1 MKLIIIGGGDNA
13 GAVID
18 VIKNNNDNMQIIGI
32 SDNYSLGSYIN
43 GYAIKLIDEEVVNYL
58 HESKII
64 ISYAKSMKIRKRLYE
79 NFTNYKAEFVSIMS
93 KSSYI
98 SDTSNI
104 GQGCIIMP
112 GVVIRNQTSIGYN
125 TLINSNATVEHGCQV
140 GNHCHIGPGAV
151 LTGNVII
158 EDECFIGANSTILP
172 DLKISK
178 GCIIGAGSVVTKNV
192 SQNEI
197 WIGNPARKIKAN
209 IGD

>member
-18 VIKNNNDNMQIIGI
+18 LINNNKDNVQIIGI
-32 SDNYSLGSYIN
+32 SDDYNVGSYIN
-43 GYAIKLIDEEVVNYL
+43 GYAINLIDKDVINHL
-58 HESKII
+58 HECKIV
-64 ISYAKSMKIRKRLYE
+64 ISYAKNMKIRKRLYE
-79 NFTNYKAEFVSIMS
+79 NFTNYKAEFVSIIS

-98 SDTSNI
+98 SDTSNV
-104 GQGCIIMP
+104 GFGCIIMP
-112 GVVIRNQTSIGYN
+112 GVVIRNQTSIGDN

-151 LTGNVII
+151 LTGNVIV
-158 EDECFIGANSTILP
+158 EDECFIGANCTILP

-197 WIGNPARKIKAN
+197 WFGNPARKIKAN
-209 IGD
+209 LGD